1 MWHRYLGYAD
11 AAYATLIDNWYN
23 YDDGSWDG
31 LRFWQAANAMH
42 AIADF
47 AALRP
52 VAGVEDIFAT
62 MFQRNRDTNF
72 AYDST
77 TSFWPF
83 YEPTQTVFDD
93 EAWWALAWL
102 AAYDLLTSPGVV
114 DGWGLAGAYLEMAK
128 TIFNN
133 MSSQW
138 TWRCGGGL
146 CWDTP
151 DHAGGEALRYKG
163 AIVNELFLTL
173 AIRLYQ
179 RTRDGLYLDWA
190 RSELNWFQKSGMQNS
205 AGLINDG
212 LVPIACINNGKPTYT
227 YNQGVILGGLADLY
241 LATGDYAT
249 YIERAAWRLF
259 QAVIA
264 SPLVDDGVLTEPVG
278 PDDESVQ
285 FKGPFM
291 RYLSYLC
298 SIDPDPDGTHKPA
311 YLTFIAGN
319 ANSLWLNNRRN
330 DGGAFFGY
338 SWAGSFD
345 TADAL
350 RQSAAFDALAAAI
363 RLDSL

>member
-1 MWHRYLGYAD
+1 MWDRYLGYAD
-11 AAYATLIDNWYN
+11 AAYSTLVNNWYN

-52 VAGVEDIFAT
+52 VAGVEDIFAA
-62 MFQRNRDTNF
+62 MFQRNKDTNF
-72 AYDST
+72 AYSPDEYS
-77 TSFWPF
+77 
-83 YEPTQTVFDD
+83 EQGLFDD
-93 EAWWALAWL
+93 ECWWALAWL
-102 AAYDLLTSPGVV
+102 AAYDLLTSPGVI

-138 TWRCGGGL
+138 TWQCGGGL
-146 CWDTP
+146 FWDTQQYANDNGTP
-151 DHAGGEALRYKG
+151 FRYKN
-163 AIVNELFLTL
+163 AVVNELFLTL

-212 LVPIACINNGKPTYT
+212 LISFTCVNNGQPTYT

-241 LATGDYAT
+241 LATGDYAS
-249 YIERAAWRLF
+249 YIERAAWPLF
-259 QAVIA
+259 QAVLA
-264 SPLVDDGVLTEPVG
+264 SPLVRDGILTEPVG
-278 PDDESVQ
+278 PGDESAQ

-298 SIDPDPDGTHKPA
+298 SIDPDPDGTHRPA

-319 ANSLWLNNRRN
+319 ANSLWLNNRRD
-330 DGGAFFGY
+330 DGGTFFGY
-338 SWAGSFD
+338 SWAGPFD
-345 TADAL
+345 TTEAL
-350 RQSAAFDALAAAI
+350 RQSAAFDALVAAI